1 MRGGGTRSS
10 VSAEKQQW
18 WQWNVMLVMEVEQ
31 NRTVQNEEKILGVV
45 KIKIKTNNMAAI
57 FNPEK
62 RIQGTAQNNEYPL

>member
-1 MRGGGTRSS
+1 
-10 VSAEKQQW
+10 
-18 WQWNVMLVMEVEQ
+18 MLVMEVEQ
-31 NRTVQNEEKILGVV
+31 NRTVQNEEKILGVG